1 MHDLD
6 HQGVP
11 NIVLMKEGSPL
22 VDKYDSKSLAE
33 QNSIDLAW
41 GLLSQPKYHHLLQT
55 ICGNQEDFLRFRQLL
70 VNAVCATDIAGKLQ
84 AGCGTMVHVIYW
96 RSTNSKL
103 VLRLRACYRQGAAGC
118 SQGSLA
124 GSL

>member
-22 VDKYDSKSLAE
+22 VEKYNSKSLAE

-70 VNAVCATDIAGKLQ
+70 VNAVCATDIAGKPMLVVEQ
-84 AGCGTMVHVIYW
+84 WSKRYW